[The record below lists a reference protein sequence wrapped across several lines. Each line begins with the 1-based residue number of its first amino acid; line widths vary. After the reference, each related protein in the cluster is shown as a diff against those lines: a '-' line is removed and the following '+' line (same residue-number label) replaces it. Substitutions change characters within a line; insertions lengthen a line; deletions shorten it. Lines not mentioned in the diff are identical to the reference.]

1 MAVTNKP
8 NNPQARPVPPRPT
21 PAAAPA
27 AKKRELKPLEP
38 LFVKEN
44 YLWMGIGA
52 VIVAL
57 GMLLMSGGKNQDPNT
72 FDTNVVYSTTR
83 ITIAPILIVLGLLV
97 EVYALFKKPKAVTST
112 TAE

>member
-1 MAVTNKP
+1 MAVNKP
-8 NNPQARPVPPRPT
+8 INKPTPRPVPT
-21 PAAAPA
+21 PAAAQ
-27 AKKRELKPLEP
+27 KKVVKPLAP

-44 YLWMGIGA
+44 YIWMAVGA

-72 FDTNVVYSTTR
+72 FDVKVVYSTTR

-97 EVYALFKKPKAVTST
+97 EVYALFKKPKVAVT
-112 TAE
+112 E